1 MKMKIKM
8 FFQGK
13 APSRLHFQERIM
25 VKPYILLSGDQ
36 LFVGFGYPQPWLN
49 VAIIKC
55 RMAFSSSCSLITN
68 GNASNRQKDCL
79 LLSLTA
85 RFTPKAA
92 IQEIIDTD
100 SLDP

>member
-13 APSRLHFQERIM
+13 APRRLHFQEKIM

-55 RMAFSSSCSLITN
+55 KMSFSSSLITN

>member
-13 APSRLHFQERIM
+13 APRRLHFQEKIM

-55 RMAFSSSCSLITN
+55 RMAFSSCCSLITN
-68 GNASNRQKDCL
+68 GNASNRQKDC
-79 LLSLTA
+79 
-85 RFTPKAA
+85 
-92 IQEIIDTD
+92 
-100 SLDP
+100 

>member
-13 APSRLHFQERIM
+13 APRRLHFQEKIM

-55 RMAFSSSCSLITN
+55 RMSFSSSSFTTS
-68 GNASNRQKDCL
+68 GNASNCQKDCL

-92 IQEIIDTD
+92 ILEIIDTD

>member
-1 MKMKIKM
+1 MKM
-8 FFQGK
+8 FSQGK
-13 APSRLHFQERIM
+13 APKRLHSQEKIM
-25 VKPYILLSGDQ
+25 VKPYMRLSGDQ

-55 RMAFSSSCSLITN
+55 KMSFSSSLITN

-79 LLSLTA
+79 LLRLSLTA

>member
-1 MKMKIKM
+1 MKMKM
-8 FFQGK
+8 FSQGK
-13 APSRLHFQERIM
+13 APKPLHFQKKTM
-25 VKPYILLSGDQ
+25 VKPYMRLLLPNVLS
-36 LFVGFGYPQPWLN
+36 FGYPQPWLN

-55 RMAFSSSCSLITN
+55 RMSFSSSSLTTN